1 MTESGIALITPRRNM
16 TLFTVLLAAITR
28 KVRAVIAEYR
38 ILVAEVKA
46 TESKLVQSAEAE
58 AATILANAKADEK
71 RLLDLARKVIVTAK
85 ADEKAIIQA
94 VETQTKNLYED
105 VINKIAK
112 L

>member
-1 MTESGIALITPRRNM
+1 M

-28 KVRAVIAEYR
+28 KVKAVIAEYR
-38 ILVAEVKA
+38 KLVAEVRA
-46 TESKLVQSAEAE
+46 TESKLVESAQAE
-58 AATILANAKADEK
+58 AAKVLGIAKAEEA
-71 RLLDLARKVIVTAK
+71 RLLVEARNVIRKSKSKEA
-85 ADEKAIIQA
+85 AILSV

>member
-1 MTESGIALITPRRNM
+1 M

-28 KVRAVIAEYR
+28 KVKAVIAEYR
-38 ILVAEVKA
+38 KLVAEVRA
-46 TESKLVQSAEAE
+46 TESKLVESAQAE
-58 AATILANAKADEK
+58 AAKVLGVAKAEEA
-71 RLLDLARKVIVTAK
+71 RLLVEARNIIRKSKSEEAAIVK
-85 ADEKAIIQA
+85 A

>member
-1 MTESGIALITPRRNM
+1 M

-28 KVRAVIAEYR
+28 KVRAVIAEYQ
-38 ILVAEVKA
+38 ILVAEVRA
-46 TESKLVQSAEAE
+46 TESKLVQSAQIE
-58 AATILANAKADEK
+58 AAKILAEAKADEAH
-71 RLLDLARKVIVTAK
+71 LLDLARSIVVK
-85 ADEKAIIQA
+85 ARAEEKAVIQA

>member
-1 MTESGIALITPRRNM
+1 M

-28 KVRAVIAEYR
+28 KVKAVVAEYR
-38 ILVAEVKA
+38 KLVAEVKA
-46 TESKLVQSAEAE
+46 TESSLKQSAQNEASRV
-58 AATILANAKADEK
+58 LGVAKAEEA
-71 RLLDLARKVIVTAK
+71 RLLNQARTVVLQAK
-85 ADEKAIIQA
+85 SEEKAIVQA

>member
-1 MTESGIALITPRRNM
+1 M

-38 ILVAEVKA
+38 KLVAEVKA

-58 AATILANAKADEK
+58 AAKILGVAKAEEA
-71 RLLDLARKVIVTAK
+71 RLLDQARYVIRNARSG
-85 ADEKAIIQA
+85 EKAIVQA
-94 VETQTKNLYED
+94 VEIQTKDLYKD

>member
-1 MTESGIALITPRRNM
+1 M

-38 ILVAEVKA
+38 KLVAEVKA
-46 TESKLVQSAEAE
+46 SESKLVQSAQVE
-58 AATILANAKADEK
+58 AAKVLGRAKAEEA
-71 RLLDLARKVIVTAK
+71 RLLDQARYVIRNAESEEDDIV
-85 ADEKAIIQA
+85 QA
-94 VETQTKNLYED
+94 VKTQTKNLYED